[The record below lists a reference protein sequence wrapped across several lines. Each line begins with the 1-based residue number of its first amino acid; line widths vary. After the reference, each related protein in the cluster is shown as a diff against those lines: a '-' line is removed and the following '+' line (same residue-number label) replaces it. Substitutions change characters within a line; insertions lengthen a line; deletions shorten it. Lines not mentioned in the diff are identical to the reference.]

1 MYMRVANKEMK
12 NMKKIIALLLALV
25 MCVGLVACGEKTP
38 EKTEPDN
45 TQTETPAP
53 EDTTPSEDVTT
64 PEDGETGDDATEGD
78 DEATT
83 PEEGEGEGEDVL
95 MAETAV
101 LLDTLSTLVPMQFPL
116 GVMTIDHTDLE
127 ALEAYTGLKAN
138 DGIVEMSVMEPLM
151 GSMAYSVV
159 LVKLD
164 GTADAEAMAT
174 NIKDSV
180 NPRKWICVEADD
192 LNAAVVGEYVIFA
205 MLDDEYKEDAT
216 AKGITDAFVQMMN
229 DAPAADAPEADAENA
244 G

>member
-12 NMKKIIALLLALV
+12 NMKKIIAMLLALV

-64 PEDGETGDDATEGD
+64 PEDGETGDETPDDGEDATE
-78 DEATT
+78 
-83 PEEGEGEGEDVL
+83 PEEGEEGGDVM

-101 LLDTLSTLVPMQFPL
+101 LLDQLSTVVPMQFPL

-174 NIKDSV
+174 NIKDNV

-192 LNAAVVGEYVIFA
+192 LNAAVVGDYVIFA

-216 AKGITDAFVQMMN
+216 AQGITDAFVQMIN
-229 DAPAADAPEADAENA
+229 DAPVEDAPAADAENA

>member
-25 MCVGLVACGEKTP
+25 MAVGLVACGEKTP

-64 PEDGETGDDATEGD
+64 PDGTEDVEGG
-78 DEATT
+78 DEATE
-83 PEEGEGEGEDVL
+83 PEGDEEVDPEGGEDVV
-95 MAETAV
+95 MADTAL
-101 LLDTLSTLVPMQFPL
+101 LLDELSKLVPMEFPT
-116 GVMTIDHTDLE
+116 GIMTIDHTDLE

-138 DGIVEMSVMEPLM
+138 TGIVELSVLEPMM
-151 GSMAYSVV
+151 GSQAYSVV

-164 GTADAEAMAT
+164 GTVDAAT
-174 NIKDSV
+174 VANDIKENV

-192 LNAAVVGEYVIFA
+192 LNADVVGEYVIFA
-205 MLDDEYKEDAT
+205 MLDDEFKETAT
-216 AKGITDAFVQMMN
+216 AKGITDAFVAMMN
-229 DAPAADAPEADAENA
+229 DVPAEETPADTAENA